1 MAFYRTDNGGANWTT
16 SIVNSTANSIAQA
29 VAINP
34 LNDQVVYVGGYTG
47 STNALYVSLNGG
59 SSWTQ
64 IGAGTFTSSTTIRAI
79 VVDPSQPSRIFV
91 GTSNGLFRTENSGS
105 SWTKTLNYAISGIR
119 IDRNHPENL
128 WASSNYSGMF
138 CSSDRGGS
146 WTAVNDGLETLQI
159 NGLDLSTA
167 SGMVYAATPNGGV
180 FRRTASSQSFLT
192 IAATA
197 GGTTNPAPGTYAH
210 AVGAVVTV
218 SAIPQTHFRFLGWTG
233 DASGTA
239 SPITLTMTTDKS
251 VTANFQRIIYAPANF
266 AGEKKVNRGVLVS
279 QFINVLTWQAHP
291 NNANISKYRIYLQS
305 GSAWELRAEV
315 DSATFEY
322 RDKNVAKD
330 GAYTYMIKAVNNE
343 PREGDSAT
351 VTVR

>member
-1 MAFYRTDNGGANWTT
+1 MALYRTVNGGTNWTT
-16 SIVNSTANSIAQA
+16 SIINSTANSIGQA

-34 LNDQVVYVGGYTG
+34 LNDQIIYVGGYTG

-59 SSWTQ
+59 SSWTPL
-64 IGAGTFTSSTTIRAI
+64 GAGTFTSSTTIRAI

-91 GTSNGLFRTENSGS
+91 GTSNGLFRTENGGG

-138 CSSDRGGS
+138 YSSDRGGS
-146 WTAVNDGLETLQI
+146 WTAINDGLEVLQV
-159 NGLDLSTA
+159 NGLDWSTA
-167 SGMVYAATPNGGV
+167 SGMIYAATPSGGV
-180 FRRTASSQSFLT
+180 FRRSASSQSFLT

-197 GGTTNPAPGTYAH
+197 GGTTSPAPGTYTH

-239 SPITLTMTTDKS
+239 SPITLTLTTDKS
-251 VTANFQRIIYAPANF
+251 VTANFQRIIYAPNF
-266 AGEKKVNRGVLVS
+266 TGEKIVNRGVVVS
-279 QFINVLTWQAHP
+279 EFINVLKWQAHP
-291 NNANISKYRIYLQS
+291 DNVNIIKYRLYLQS
-305 GSAWELRAEV
+305 GSTFQLLAEF
-315 DSATFEY
+315 DTSTFEY
-322 RDKNVAKD
+322 RHRWLTKD
-330 GAYTYMIKAVNNE
+330 GAYTYMLKAVNNE
-343 PREGDSAT
+343 PREGDPVT
-351 VTVR
+351 ITVR